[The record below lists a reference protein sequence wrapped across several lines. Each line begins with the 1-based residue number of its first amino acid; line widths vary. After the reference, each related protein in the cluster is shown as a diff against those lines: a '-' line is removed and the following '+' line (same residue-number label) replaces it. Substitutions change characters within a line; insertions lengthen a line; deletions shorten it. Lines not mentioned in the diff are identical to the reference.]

1 MVKFLRTYTEPM
13 WNKPCH
19 FPTRKI
25 SVTGPSWHSLE
36 RTLGPE
42 DGNVVYSSSSEN
54 KTQKLSFK
62 LECPLD
68 FKVAEA
74 SLNDK
79 VCVIVFS
86 AKRMYVDMVGKY
98 YTRRVLGIW
107 MFSKYVVR
115 SSFLCKTYFFFNLWK
130 SRVFPLF
137 HKQLSPI
144 F

>member
-1 MVKFLRTYTEPM
+1 MKFLRTYTEPM

-25 SVTGPSWHSLE
+25 NVTGPSWYSLE

-42 DGNVVYSSSSEN
+42 DGKVVYSSSSEN
-54 KTQKLSFK
+54 KTQKLFFK
-62 LECPLD
+62 LECRM
-68 FKVAEA
+68 KVAEA

-86 AKRMYVDMVGKY
+86 AERMYVDMVGKY
-98 YTRRVLGIW
+98 YTRKVLGIW
-107 MFSKYVVR
+107 MFLKYVVS
-115 SSFLCKTYFFFNLWK
+115 SSFLCKTYYFFLIFENQEFSLCFT
-130 SRVFPLF
+130 SSYR
-137 HKQLSPI
+137 PI